1 MSTWTVAE
9 IGAYD
14 QFLAGADAEIDRLML
29 TLQIGTGEVGE
40 HQALADVAAL
50 LNARDDK
57 RGLLGLLMAALR
69 RISAETTEETR

>member
-1 MSTWTVAE
+1 MSTWTAAK

-14 QFLAGADAEIDRLML
+14 QALSGTDAELDVLVIALK
-29 TLQIGTGEVGE
+29 IGIAEAGE